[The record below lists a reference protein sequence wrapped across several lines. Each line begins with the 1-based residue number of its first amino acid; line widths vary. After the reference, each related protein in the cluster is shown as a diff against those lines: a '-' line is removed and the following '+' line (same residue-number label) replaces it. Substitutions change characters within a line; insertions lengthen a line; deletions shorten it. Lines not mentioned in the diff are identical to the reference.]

1 MSVFRSMKIK
11 KQVQET
17 NEVSSIYDANITIE
31 EGGTGLLI
39 VDPQNDFH
47 PGGSLAIETADE
59 DAARIAAL
67 IKSNLLSLSHI
78 YVTLDSHQKYHI
90 AHPLFWVNAR
100 NEHPEPFTTITKKM
114 VETGEWKTKRKEHQA
129 WGLRYVTQ
137 LAEKGNFEL
146 TIWPEHC
153 LIGTSGH
160 NVRQVIQDALHEWE
174 EVQGKAV
181 TYVIKGNN
189 SKSEHYSA
197 IKAEVIVPGDE
208 WNTSLNNVLLNE
220 LKDKKMVETGEWKTK
235 RKEHQAWGLR
245 YVTQLAEKGNFELT
259 IWPEH
264 CLIGTSGHNVRQ
276 VIQDALHEW
285 EEVQGKA
292 VTYVMKGNNSKSEHY
307 SAIKAEVIVPGDEW
321 NTSLNNVLLN
331 ELKRHMRLL
340 ICGQASS

>member
-1 MSVFRSMKIK
+1 MKIK

-181 TYVIKGNN
+181 TYV
-189 SKSEHYSA
+189 
-197 IKAEVIVPGDE
+197 
-208 WNTSLNNVLLNE
+208 
-220 LKDKKMVETGEWKTK
+220 
-235 RKEHQAWGLR
+235 
-245 YVTQLAEKGNFELT
+245 
-259 IWPEH
+259 
-264 CLIGTSGHNVRQ
+264 
-276 VIQDALHEW
+276 
-285 EEVQGKA
+285 
-292 VTYVMKGNNSKSEHY
+292 MKGNNSKSEHY

-340 ICGQASS
+340 ICGQASSHCVNFTVRDIADNWKASDLKRLEILQDAMSPVSGFNDVSAKFFKEMGNKGLKITKTSEIEIKPKA

>member
-1 MSVFRSMKIK
+1 MKIK

-181 TYVIKGNN
+181 TYV
-189 SKSEHYSA
+189 
-197 IKAEVIVPGDE
+197 
-208 WNTSLNNVLLNE
+208 
-220 LKDKKMVETGEWKTK
+220 
-235 RKEHQAWGLR
+235 
-245 YVTQLAEKGNFELT
+245 
-259 IWPEH
+259 
-264 CLIGTSGHNVRQ
+264 
-276 VIQDALHEW
+276 
-285 EEVQGKA
+285 
-292 VTYVMKGNNSKSEHY
+292 MKGNNSKSEHY